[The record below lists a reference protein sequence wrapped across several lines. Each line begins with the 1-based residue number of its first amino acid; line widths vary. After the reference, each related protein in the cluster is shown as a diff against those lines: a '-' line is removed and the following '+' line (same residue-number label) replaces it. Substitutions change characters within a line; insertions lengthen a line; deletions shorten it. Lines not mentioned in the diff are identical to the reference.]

1 MHTKY
6 DHRRT
11 SYIGPVNVDI
21 MQGERYSPLC
31 TATSLPLLLGT
42 FDHLPPTKAAGP
54 FCGFTAQSFT
64 VSFAYCTGVDRL
76 SSGSFCFFF
85 HPRLISNMG
94 RLDDDMNQLD
104 HHLNLMLDA
113 IERIE
118 RNRCPGGWRRKPI
131 RLLPMQAELRTL
143 ELWRSVMAECLA
155 TFLYV
160 AVVCG
165 AATSDASPV
174 LGAAAASG
182 FTMLALTVCLQNV
195 SGGHIN
201 PALTTAMLITRR
213 ISPIRTVMFIAAQ
226 CGGAVG
232 GAAIIYSV
240 SARNY
245 FTSLYDLPNSST
257 TPWQRFSLGLVL
269 MFFIVFTY
277 YVTNNTFHKW
287 TGTSATAIGA
297 VYFACG
303 LVAMPFI
310 NPACAFGPALVM
322 NHWDN
327 HWVYWF
333 GPGAG
338 GIIAGIVYDLIFNP
352 QKRKATLDDLRDDE
366 NMCQI
371 QVPHKVIRPPLSPP
385 TLSPEIDIPEPLYEG
400 SKSLYTRSPV
410 LTRANLSRSQSL
422 YYSKSTHNLPPRD
435 YLPRPGP
442 LLPAQS
448 LYPLTTAS
456 ATTACNDRSDRQNQQ
471 NQQRQYEP
479 TYGTRSSTTTT
490 TNIAS
495 GNHNGGVYPKSNRS
509 DSYRQPPKDS
519 ADDLYGM
526 YGNTQ
531 NKTQNHHGNHSRSE
545 YVYRWTPPNSVMHE
559 YS

>member
-1 MHTKY
+1 MK
-6 DHRRT
+6 R
-11 SYIGPVNVDI
+11 
-21 MQGERYSPLC
+21 
-31 TATSLPLLLGT
+31 
-42 FDHLPPTKAAGP
+42 K
-54 FCGFTAQSFT
+54 
-64 VSFAYCTGVDRL
+64 
-76 SSGSFCFFF
+76 
-85 HPRLISNMG
+85 
-94 RLDDDMNQLD
+94 DDGAQLD
-104 HHLNLMLDA
+104 HHLNMMLELV
-113 IERIE
+113 ERLE
-118 RNRCPGGWRRKPI
+118 RNRWSVGSGGRRWRPDARPP
-131 RLLPMQAELRTL
+131 LMPVQAELRTL

-213 ISPIRTVMFIAAQ
+213 ISPVRAVMFIAAQ

-257 TPWQRFSLGLVL
+257 TPWQRFSLGLLL

-338 GIIAGIVYDLIFNP
+338 GIIAGVVYDLIFNP
-352 QKRKATLDDLRDDE
+352 QKRKATIDDLNDDE
-366 NMCQI
+366 NLCQI
-371 QVPHKVIRPPLSPP
+371 QVPHKIIRPALSPP
-385 TLSPEIDIPEPLYEG
+385 MLSADLDLPEPLYEG
-400 SKSLYTRSPV
+400 SRSLYTRSPV

-422 YYSKSTHNLPPRD
+422 YHSKSIHNLPPRD

-448 LYPLTTAS
+448 LYPQTTTA
-456 ATTACNDRSDRQNQQ
+456 TTLCNDRTDRLDRQNQQ
-471 NQQRQYEP
+471 NQQNQLRQHEP
-479 TYGTRSSTTTT
+479 TYGARNSSKV
-490 TNIAS
+490 NAS
-495 GNHNGGVYPKSNRS
+495 GIHNGIYSQSCNRS
-509 DSYRQPPKDS
+509 ETYRQPPKDS
-519 ADDLYGM
+519 ADDPSYGI
-526 YGNTQ
+526 YGNSQ
-531 NKTQNHHGNHSRSE
+531 NKSQNHHGNHSKSE

>member
-1 MHTKY
+1 MK
-6 DHRRT
+6 R
-11 SYIGPVNVDI
+11 
-21 MQGERYSPLC
+21 
-31 TATSLPLLLGT
+31 
-42 FDHLPPTKAAGP
+42 K
-54 FCGFTAQSFT
+54 
-64 VSFAYCTGVDRL
+64 
-76 SSGSFCFFF
+76 
-85 HPRLISNMG
+85 
-94 RLDDDMNQLD
+94 DDGAQLD
-104 HHLNLMLDA
+104 HHLNMMLELVERLERSKWSVGSGGRRWRPDARPPLM
-113 IERIE
+113 
-118 RNRCPGGWRRKPI
+118 PV
-131 RLLPMQAELRTL
+131 QAELRTL

-213 ISPIRTVMFIAAQ
+213 ISPVRAVMFIAAQ

-257 TPWQRFSLGLVL
+257 TPWQRFSLGLLL

-333 GPGAG
+333 GPGVG
-338 GIIAGIVYDLIFNP
+338 GIIAGVVYDLIFNP
-352 QKRKATLDDLRDDE
+352 QKRKATIDDLNDDE
-366 NMCQI
+366 NLCQI
-371 QVPHKVIRPPLSPP
+371 QVPHKIIRPALSPP
-385 TLSPEIDIPEPLYEG
+385 MLTADLDLPEPLYEG
-400 SKSLYTRSPV
+400 SRSLYARSPV

-422 YYSKSTHNLPPRD
+422 YHSKSIHNLPPRD

-448 LYPLTTAS
+448 LYPQTSTATS
-456 ATTACNDRSDRQNQQ
+456 LCNDRTDRLDRQNQQ
-471 NQQRQYEP
+471 NQLRQHEP
-479 TYGTRSSTTTT
+479 TYSARNSSKV
-490 TNIAS
+490 NAS
-495 GNHNGGVYPKSNRS
+495 GIHNGIYPQSCNRS
-509 DSYRQPPKDS
+509 ETYRQPPKDS
-519 ADDLYGM
+519 ADDPTYGV
-526 YGNTQ
+526 YGNPQ
-531 NKTQNHHGNHSRSE
+531 NKSQNHHGNHSKSE

>member
-1 MHTKY
+1 
-6 DHRRT
+6 
-11 SYIGPVNVDI
+11 
-21 MQGERYSPLC
+21 
-31 TATSLPLLLGT
+31 
-42 FDHLPPTKAAGP
+42 
-54 FCGFTAQSFT
+54 
-64 VSFAYCTGVDRL
+64 
-76 SSGSFCFFF
+76 
-85 HPRLISNMG
+85 
-94 RLDDDMNQLD
+94 
-104 HHLNLMLDA
+104 
-113 IERIE
+113 
-118 RNRCPGGWRRKPI
+118 
-131 RLLPMQAELRTL
+131 
-143 ELWRSVMAECLA
+143 MAE
-155 TFLYV
+155 
-160 AVVCG
+160 
-165 AATSDASPV
+165 
-174 LGAAAASG
+174 
-182 FTMLALTVCLQNV
+182 NKH
-195 SGGHIN
+195 GGHIN

-213 ISPIRTVMFIAAQ
+213 ISPVRAVMFIAAQ

-257 TPWQRFSLGLVL
+257 TPWQRFSLGLLL

-327 HWVYWF
+327 HWVSFIDFNYCYNMISSLLVGSLEHTYFYNFFNNFQVYWF

-338 GIIAGIVYDLIFNP
+338 GIIAGVVYDLIFNP
-352 QKRKATLDDLRDDE
+352 QKRKATIDDLNDDE

-371 QVPHKVIRPPLSPP
+371 QVPHKIIRPALSPP
-385 TLSPEIDIPEPLYEG
+385 TLSADLDLPEPLYEG
-400 SKSLYTRSPV
+400 SRSLYTRSPV

-422 YYSKSTHNLPPRD
+422 YHSKSTHNLPPRD

-448 LYPLTTAS
+448 LYPLTTT
-456 ATTACNDRSDRQNQQ
+456 ATTVCNDRADRPDRQNQQ

-479 TYGTRSSTTTT
+479 TYSARTSSTV
-490 TNIAS
+490 NAS
-495 GNHNGGVYPKSNRS
+495 GIHNGIYPKSNRS
-509 DSYRQPPKDS
+509 ETYRQPPKDS
-519 ADDLYGM
+519 ADDLYGI
-526 YGNTQ
+526 YGNSQ
-531 NKTQNHHGNHSRSE
+531 NKSQNHHGNHSRSE

>member
-1 MHTKY
+1 MK
-6 DHRRT
+6 R
-11 SYIGPVNVDI
+11 
-21 MQGERYSPLC
+21 
-31 TATSLPLLLGT
+31 
-42 FDHLPPTKAAGP
+42 K
-54 FCGFTAQSFT
+54 
-64 VSFAYCTGVDRL
+64 
-76 SSGSFCFFF
+76 
-85 HPRLISNMG
+85 
-94 RLDDDMNQLD
+94 DDGADLD
-104 HHLNLMLDA
+104 HHLNMMLEA
-113 IERIE
+113 IERLE
-118 RNRCPGGWRRKPI
+118 RNRCPGSRRWRPDARPP
-131 RLLPMQAELRTL
+131 LMPMQAELRTL

-201 PALTTAMLITRR
+201 PALSTAMLITRR
-213 ISPIRTVMFIAAQ
+213 ISPVRAVMFIAAQ

-245 FTSLYDLPNSST
+245 FTSLYDLPNTST
-257 TPWQRFSLGLVL
+257 TPWQRFSLGLLL

-338 GIIAGIVYDLIFNP
+338 GIIAGVVYDLIFNA
-352 QKRKATLDDLRDDE
+352 QKRKASLDDLQDDE
-366 NMCQI
+366 NLCQI
-371 QVPHKVIRPPLSPP
+371 QVPHKIIRPALSPP
-385 TLSPEIDIPEPLYEG
+385 TLTADLDLPEPLYEG
-400 SKSLYTRSPV
+400 SRSLYTRSPV

-422 YYSKSTHNLPPRD
+422 YHSKSTHNLPPRD

-448 LYPLTTAS
+448 LYPMTTTAG
-456 ATTACNDRSDRQNQQ
+456 TTVCNADRADRPDRQNQQ

-479 TYGTRSSTTTT
+479 PYGTRNTPAV
-490 TNIAS
+490 NAS
-495 GNHNGGVYPKSNRS
+495 GHHNGVYSKTTRS
-509 DSYRQPPKDS
+509 ETYRQSPKDPS
-519 ADDLYGM
+519 DDLYGI
-526 YGNTQ
+526 YNNSQ
-531 NKTQNHHGNHSRSE
+531 NKSQNHHGNHTRSE

-559 YS
+559 YT